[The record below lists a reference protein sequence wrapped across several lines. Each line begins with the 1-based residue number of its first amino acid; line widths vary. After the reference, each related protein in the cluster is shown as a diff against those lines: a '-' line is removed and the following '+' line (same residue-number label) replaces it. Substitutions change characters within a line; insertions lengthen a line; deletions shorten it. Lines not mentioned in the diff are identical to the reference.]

1 MSKRKLLG
9 VHDIPAGAEIRLQPT
24 TASVPSSYAFI
35 ISDGGA
41 NNKLL
46 RYTSTIPADKLF
58 LGASNPT
65 LQSDSGDSKALKV
78 KFGGNAGL
86 QATSSGLGVK
96 IESNKGLTVGSS
108 GLATVIESNKG
119 LTVGSSGLAAVADAA
134 QSIELGSSGIGIT
147 LKSGN
152 QGLQHDSGLAL
163 KLNGSSLP
171 SLEIDSSGV
180 GVKLASTSGQA
191 ISVGGTGLYLQNL
204 SEAAL
209 ASSVDMSSKVL
220 LVATPNADA
229 KAANKG
235 YVDSVAQGLDLKES
249 CDVATTA
256 ALTATYSNGSGDD
269 GIGATLTNSASQAA
283 FTLDG
288 QSASSSPALAVGA
301 RVLVKNQ
308 SSAVQNGI
316 YTITSMGSGSA
327 NWILTRATD
336 FDAAADM
343 DKGSF
348 TFVERGTANADS
360 GFVMTQD
367 AAITVGTTGITWSQ
381 FSGAGQITA
390 GVAMIKTGNVL
401 DVSVPELTA
410 LGSASIHQ
418 TQDFFMMTDN
428 GTHKKV
434 TFSNL
439 CDSLYADIT
448 SGDFTIN
455 AGGVGAIGT
464 DKIKDTMIDWGAS
477 TGQVNSDDVP
487 EGSSNKFYSAA
498 NRLGDV
504 GMKEYTIAIDSSG
517 EMDST
522 QSDSAVSAPVS
533 SGDLAGYVELTIPSA
548 YQSASSKKMHVQVW
562 EGGFATD
569 SVIQSAAS
577 FPVALQTGSGSYK
590 LYVQADGLGASAGN
604 FKIAVVFQTHGQA
617 S

>member
-316 YTITSMGSGSA
+316 YTITSMGS
-327 NWILTRATD
+327 
-336 FDAAADM
+336 
-343 DKGSF
+343 F
-348 TFVERGTANADS
+348 TLVEGGTANADS